1 MPRVPLGTVTHYT
14 APGENATPPRLLLAM
29 GHPAQLADAAQQLFR
44 TLVQGALSARDRKL
58 ATLAI
63 AAELRNGYEWG
74 HHSVSAL
81 GLGISADDIAAI
93 RNGLTGALSG
103 HDRAVVELALATE
116 RQAVTDELW
125 AAAAKELTDEQL
137 VQLTVLASYYGML
150 ARVQTALQVDQDAGF
165 GGAY

>member
-1 MPRVPLGTVTHYT
+1 MPRVPLGTITRYA

-29 GHPAQLADAAQQLFR
+29 GHPAQLADAAQELFR

-81 GLGISADDIAAI
+81 DLGISADDIAAI
-93 RNGLTGALSG
+93 RNGAVGGLSG
-103 HDRAVVELALATE
+103 HDRAVVNLARATE
-116 RQAVTDELW
+116 RQAVSDELW
-125 AAAAKELTDEQL
+125 TAAAKELTDEQL

-150 ARVQTALQVDQDAGF
+150 ARVQAALQVDQDAGF
-165 GGAY
+165 SGAY